1 MARAAS
7 DAIVRELLCL
17 MCGAVLNGGNQC
29 DAVRAWQELRIR
41 IATHTDSAVTTDIQP
56 RAKKPRFRSWAVVA
70 GQSSNRP
77 DKRVWAVKRLGLI
90 GIVCVI
96 AAATLQWR
104 PASTPVTPAAATY
117 EMATQVGER
126 ASLRLIDGTRVTV
139 GPQTHIRIAN
149 TFGQRTRTVYLTGE
163 AIFDVAHT
171 PKTPFIVKTK
181 RSVMHVLGTRLS
193 VRAYDTTT
201 TVAVVNGKV
210 SMTARG
216 VIAPQVILTAGYVG
230 VMAPDGV
237 ARVTANDVE
246 QYTAWVDNRFVFRE
260 TPLVDVL
267 DHLSRWYGVRFSG
280 VGAALRQQRLTA
292 DWENRSLESVLR
304 SLSLAFNIRVNRHG
318 DEIQLS
324 PR

>member
-1 MARAAS
+1 
-7 DAIVRELLCL
+7 
-17 MCGAVLNGGNQC
+17 MCGALDEGNQC

-41 IATHTDSAVTTDIQP
+41 IATHTDADSTVTTEIQS

-77 DKRVWAVKRLGLI
+77 DKRVWAVKRLGFI

-96 AAATLQWR
+96 AAVTLQWR
-104 PASTPVTPAAATY
+104 PVSTPVTPATTY

-139 GPQTHIRIAN
+139 GPQTHIRIEN

-163 AIFDVAHT
+163 AIFDVAHA
-171 PKTPFIVKTK
+171 PNTPFIVKTQ

-216 VIAPQVILTAGYVG
+216 VVAPQVILTAGYVG
-230 VMAPDGV
+230 IMAPDGV

-280 VGAALRQQRLTA
+280 VGATLRQQRLTA

-304 SLSLAFNIRVNRHG
+304 SLSLAFNIRVDRHG